1 MKYKTLNVKLN
12 VNVKFDLT
20 LMVAEG
26 ATVHEN
32 LKQLERRPS
41 RRDSNRRDSRT
52 CDSLSPETSNPTTIL
67 RHLSFFQTIVV
78 SVHILR
84 HLGLAPSINRDPVL
98 LANFSL
104 RFLSPSHCWKLAGLR
119 TRYQRTGED

>member
-1 MKYKTLNVKLN
+1 MKYKTLNVN

-26 ATVHEN
+26 ATAHEN

-52 CDSLSPETSNPTTIL
+52 CDSLSLETSNPTTIPW
-67 RHLSFFQTIVV
+67 HLSFFQTIVF

-84 HLGLAPSINRDPVL
+84 HD
-98 LANFSL
+98 SL
-104 RFLSPSHCWKLAGLR
+104 PR
-119 TRYQRTGED
+119 